1 MILLKIIPGVLLFFL
16 AGHIVLKLVDRR
28 VEASFGPVS
37 YAGASFMLGLGAISL
52 QMFFYSLVS
61 IPFSAMLIS
70 GPWIALA
77 VAMLFI
83 RMFNRTAF
91 RMDSQEMGWAGRVL
105 FAVILSQVLYSFAYS
120 LTMPLSGWDAWFIWF
135 VKARAFFLDGSVKA
149 AFLTD
154 PAYVQD
160 HPDYPLLVPL
170 ALSWIYTAI
179 GSAQEEA
186 GKIIYPL
193 QFAALLSVFHYGVRR
208 FTGSRTTGLLFTA
221 LLSVTP
227 IVLVHAAGFPV
238 QIDSSYTG
246 KDLTGY
252 ADLAL
257 SAYFLGAAV
266 FILLYASEGRG
277 PFAFIAALMLAMGA
291 WTKNEGLTYAL
302 LGFIIL
308 VLSALLKRGKGR
320 DFKTLA
326 LALVP
331 LALFILPWSVYKA
344 VLGLGNEYVQSMG
357 PGVFFS
363 NLSRLGQIIPY
374 MAGFMFM
381 KPGVMGLVWWAYAA
395 SIVLSFRML
404 ISAKTLVLHSLIL
417 GQLGIYT
424 FVFIITP
431 VDLKWHLATSVDRL
445 VLHLIPLGMLAAAL
459 QLSMMA
465 GTFSPKDRR

>member
-1 MILLKIIPGVLLFFL
+1 MILLKIIPGALLFFL
-16 AGHIVLKLVDRR
+16 AGHIVLKVADRR

-37 YAGASFMLGLGAISL
+37 YAGASFLLGLGAVSL

-61 IPFSAMLIS
+61 IPLSAMFIS

-83 RMFNRTAF
+83 PAFNRTGF
-91 RMDSQEMGWAGRVL
+91 RIDSQKMGWAGIVL

-120 LTMPLSGWDAWFIWF
+120 LTMPLNGWDAWFIWF
-135 VKARAFFLDGSVKA
+135 VKARAFFLDGTVSA

-170 ALSWIYTAI
+170 AVSWIYTAL

-186 GKIIYPL
+186 GKVIYPL

-208 FTGSRTTGLLFTA
+208 LTNSRTIGLLFTA

-227 IVLVHAAGFPV
+227 LVLVHAAGFPV
-238 QIDSSYTG
+238 QIDTAYTG

-257 SAYFLGAAV
+257 SAYFLGAAI
-266 FILLYASEGRG
+266 FILLYAREGRG
-277 PFAFIAALMLAMGA
+277 PFAFIASLMLAMGA
-291 WTKNEGLTYAL
+291 WTKNEGLTFAL
-302 LGFIIL
+302 LGFLIL
-308 VLSALLKRGKGR
+308 AVSALLKKGKGR
-320 DFKTLA
+320 DLKTLG

-344 VLGLGNEYVQSMG
+344 VLGLGSEYVQSMG

-363 NLSRLGQIIPY
+363 NLTRLGQIIPY
-374 MAGFMFM
+374 MAGFMFL

-395 SIVLSFRML
+395 STVLSFRRV
-404 ISAKTLVLHSLIL
+404 ISANTLVLHCLIL

-424 FVFIITP
+424 FVYIITP
-431 VDLKWHLATSVDRL
+431 VDLKWHLNTSLDRL
-445 VLHLIPLGMLAAAL
+445 VLHLIPLGFLAAAV
-459 QLSMMA
+459 QLAMIA
-465 GTFSPKDRR
+465 GASSPGDRR

>member
-1 MILLKIIPGVLLFFL
+1 MMLLKIIPGALLFFL
-16 AGHIVLKLVDRR
+16 AGHIVLKVADRM

-61 IPFSAMLIS
+61 IQFSAMLIS
-70 GPWIALA
+70 APWIALA
-77 VAMLFI
+77 AAMLFLPA
-83 RMFNRTAF
+83 FKRTAF
-91 RMDSQEMGWAGRVL
+91 RTDGQKMGWAGRVL
-105 FAVILSQVLYSFAYS
+105 FAVILSQVLYSFAYA

-170 ALSWIYTAI
+170 AISWIYTAT
-179 GSAQEEA
+179 GAAQEQA
-186 GKIIYPL
+186 GKVIYPL

-208 FTGSRTTGLLFTA
+208 ITGSRTAGLLFTA

-227 IVLVHAAGFPV
+227 LVLVHAAGFPV
-238 QIDSSYTG
+238 RIDPAYAV
-246 KDLTGY
+246 KDYTGY

-257 SAYFLGAAV
+257 SAYFLAAAV
-266 FILLYASEGRG
+266 FTLLYAREGKG

-291 WTKNEGLTYAL
+291 WTKNEGLTFAL
-302 LGFIIL
+302 LGFLIL
-308 VLSALLKRGKGR
+308 AVSALLKQRR
-320 DFKTLA
+320 DFRTLA

-344 VLGLGNEYVQSMG
+344 LLGLGSEYVQNMG

-363 NLSRLGQIIPY
+363 NLARLGRIIPY
-374 MAGFMFM
+374 IAGFMFM
-381 KPGVMGLVWWAYAA
+381 KPGVTGLVWWVYA
-395 SIVLSFRML
+395 
-404 ISAKTLVLHSLIL
+404 ISALLGLRNILSGKTVVLHGLIL
-417 GQLGIYT
+417 GQLGVYI
-424 FVFIITP
+424 FVYIITP
-431 VDLKWHLATSVDRL
+431 VDLKWHLDTSLDRL
-445 VLHLIPLGMLAAAL
+445 VLHLIPLGMFAAAL
-459 QLSMMA
+459 HLSMMA
-465 GTFSPKDRR
+465 GFSTPKDRR

>member
-1 MILLKIIPGVLLFFL
+1 MTLLKIIPGVLLFFL
-16 AGHIVLKLVDRR
+16 AGHIILKLVDRR

-37 YAGASFMLGLGAISL
+37 YAGASFLLGLGGVSL

-91 RMDSQEMGWAGRVL
+91 RLDSQKMGWAGIVL
-105 FAVILSQVLYSFAYS
+105 FAIILSQVFYSFAYS

-170 ALSWIYTAI
+170 AISWIYTAL

-193 QFAALLSVFHYGVRR
+193 QFAALLSVFHFGVRR
-208 FTGSRTTGLLFTA
+208 LTGSRTIGLLFTA
-221 LLSVTP
+221 LLCVTP
-227 IVLVHAAGFPV
+227 LVLVHGAGFPV
-238 QIDSSYTG
+238 QIDSAYTG
-246 KDLTGY
+246 KDFTGY

-257 SAYFLGAAV
+257 SAYFLGAAI
-266 FILLYASEGRG
+266 FILLYAREGRG
-277 PFAFIAALMLAMGA
+277 PFAFIAALMLAMGS
-291 WTKNEGLTYAL
+291 WTKNEGLTFAL

-308 VLSALLKRGKGR
+308 AASALLQKGKGR
-320 DFKTLA
+320 DLRTLA

-357 PGVFFS
+357 TGVFFS
-363 NLSRLGQIIPY
+363 NLTRLGQIIPY
-374 MAGFMFM
+374 MAVFLFL
-381 KPGVMGLVWWAYAA
+381 KPGVMGLVWWAWAA
-395 SIVLSFRML
+395 STVLSLRL
-404 ISAKTLVLHSLIL
+404 VISSKTLALHSLIL
-417 GQLGIYT
+417 GQLGIYI

-431 VDLKWHLATSVDRL
+431 VDLNWHLATSVDRL
-445 VLHLIPLGMLAAAL
+445 LLHFIPLAMLAAAL
-459 QLSMMA
+459 QLSMLVGA
-465 GTFSPKDRR
+465 SSPGDRR

>member
-1 MILLKIIPGVLLFFL
+1 MTLLKIIPGALLFFL
-16 AGHIVLKLVDRR
+16 AGHIVLKIADRR

-61 IPFSAMLIS
+61 VPFGALLIS
-70 GPWIALA
+70 GPWIALGA
-77 VAMLFI
+77 AMLFLKA
-83 RMFNRTAF
+83 FKRTAF
-91 RMDSQEMGWAGRVL
+91 RTDGQKMGWAGRAL

-135 VKARAFFLDGSVKA
+135 VKARAFFLDGSVNA

-170 ALSWIYTAI
+170 AVSWIYTAL

-208 FTGSRTTGLLFTA
+208 ITGSRTIGLLFTA

-238 QIDSSYTG
+238 QIDSAYTG

-257 SAYFLGAAV
+257 SSYFLGAGF
-266 FILLYASEGRG
+266 FIYLYAREGRG
-277 PFAFIAALMLAMGA
+277 PFAFIASLMLAMGA
-291 WTKNEGLTYAL
+291 WTKNEGLTFAL
-302 LGFIIL
+302 LGFLIIA
-308 VLSALLKRGKGR
+308 VSALLKQGKGR
-320 DFKTLA
+320 DLRTLG

-331 LALFILPWSVYKA
+331 LALFILPWSMYKA
-344 VLGLGNEYVQSMG
+344 FYGLGSEYVQNMG

-363 NLSRLGQIIPY
+363 NLTRFGQIIPY
-374 MAGFMFM
+374 MAGFMFL
-381 KPGVMGLVWWAYAA
+381 KPGVMGLVWWAWAA
-395 SIVLSFRML
+395 STVLSFRRI
-404 ISAKTLVLHSLIL
+404 ISADTLALHSLIL
-417 GQLGIYT
+417 GQLGIYV
-424 FVFIITP
+424 FVYIITP
-431 VDLKWHLATSVDRL
+431 VDLKWHLETSFDRL
-445 VLHLIPLGMLAAAL
+445 LLHLVPLGMLAAAL
-459 QLSMMA
+459 QLSMLA
-465 GTFSPKDRR
+465 GFSGPEDRR